1 MQNHGYFMYSH
12 LPYNKA
18 IYEFQQ
24 WCKRKVLHLNYM
36 KHVYNVL
43 LKDVDDIH
51 TLREIA
57 IDYVSMQTYFMSS
70 LPSSRIQERVIQLPI
85 QAYHATTSIFNVLYN
100 TYAEYMIEKI
110 EHMNDESLMLLK
122 DDLLSLYAHDDTD
135 TVEQVQ
141 MVESGSID
149 EYIGYFISIQIVYR
163 YRTKGENIMSSLNIL
178 DISEDIYEIQM
189 NDNNSMYKYMQYM
202 YPNENNIEYKRI
214 HTDISSSSVYL
225 YLPVFFLNIIQ

>member
-1 MQNHGYFMYSH
+1 MQDHGYFMYSH

-18 IYEFQQ
+18 IYEFKQ

-36 KHVYNVL
+36 KHVYDVL
-43 LKDVDDIH
+43 LKDVNDIH

-70 LPSSRIQERVIQLPI
+70 LPSSGIQVRVIQLPI
-85 QAYHATTSIFNVLYN
+85 QRYHATTSIFNVLYN

-110 EHMNDESLMLLK
+110 DNMNDESLILLK
-122 DDLLSLYAHDDTD
+122 DDVHSLYVNDKTD
-135 TVEQVQ
+135 MVEQVQ
-141 MVESGSID
+141 MVENGSID

-163 YRTKGENIMSSLNIL
+163 YKTKGENILSSLNIL
-178 DISEDIYEIQM
+178 DISDDIYEIQID
-189 NDNNSMYKYMQYM
+189 DNNSMYKYMQYI

-214 HTDISSSSVYL
+214 YIEIASSSVYL